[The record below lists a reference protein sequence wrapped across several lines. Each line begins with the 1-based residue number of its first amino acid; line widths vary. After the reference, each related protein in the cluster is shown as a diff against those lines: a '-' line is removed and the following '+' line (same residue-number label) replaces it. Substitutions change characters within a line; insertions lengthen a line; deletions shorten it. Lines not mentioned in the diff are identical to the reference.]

1 MKPGELVDLYARVST
16 PEQDAAPQL
25 VRLREWAK
33 RQELE
38 VGREFIEVASGRLVR
53 RPMMD
58 ECLARVKGRHTRHVA
73 VVKLDRWGRSLIDVK
88 KSVQEMAKAG
98 VGFHAIE
105 SGLTYEKD
113 TAAGTFFLTML
124 GAVAEFEAGLISERT
139 KEGLVG
145 KVGKGR
151 HVKGCGTICPCPS
164 GAHAQTKGM
173 PVALKETA
181 SETGGLPNDRLIGA
195 GNPPATA
202 GGVAGVQPLE
212 PVEPAKDLEVAK
224 GPEAV

>member
-1 MKPGELVDLYARVST
+1 VDLYARVST
-16 PEQDAAPQL
+16 QQQDATPQL
-25 VRLREWAK
+25 LRLREWAA
-33 RQELE
+33 RQEL
-38 VGREFIEVASGRLVR
+38 VVAKEFIETASGRLVR

-58 ECLARVKGRHTRHVA
+58 ECLARVKGRHVRHVA

-145 KVGKGR
+145 KVGRGR
-151 HVKGCGTICPCPS
+151 HVKGCGIVCPCPS
-164 GAHAQTKGM
+164 GTHGQTNGM
-173 PVALKETA
+173 PVALKETEP
-181 SETGGLPNDRLIGA
+181 ETGGQPNDRLIE
-195 GNPPATA
+195 PT
-202 GGVAGVQPLE
+202 LE
-212 PVEPAKDLEVAK
+212 EIKPQNLQGPVKESPEPAGKVEVASGGSK
-224 GPEAV
+224 A